1 MKDEDDSYVE
11 DEIEDKDLK
20 FTTAEDYMRDIDA
33 VKEPES
39 E

>member
-1 MKDEDDSYVE
+1 MKDEDYNDVE
-11 DEIEDKDLK
+11 DEVEDKDLK
-20 FTTAEDYMRDIDA
+20 FTTAEDYMKDIAA